1 LGSRLKKLGGGGREG
16 REEVRRQE
24 AGGRREAGRGV
35 RRDNI
40 NVLL

>member
-24 AGGRREAGRGV
+24 AGGRQVEV
-35 RRDNI
+35 
-40 NVLL
+40 